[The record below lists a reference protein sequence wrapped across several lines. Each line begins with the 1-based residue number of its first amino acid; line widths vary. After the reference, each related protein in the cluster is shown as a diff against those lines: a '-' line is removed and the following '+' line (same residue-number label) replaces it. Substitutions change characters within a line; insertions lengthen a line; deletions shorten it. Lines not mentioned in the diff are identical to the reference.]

1 MTSSELNLHP
11 VVAFSSTIVGG
22 AVAGVLG
29 ATLSA
34 PVLSMVLRIKDRVQ
48 DYQPPTAQTRPP
60 PGPDP
65 LGAGAAVP
73 ADEGPTWAEPLGGT
87 GVCRASPGGTHI

>member
-1 MTSSELNLHP
+1 M
-11 VVAFSSTIVGG
+11 VGG

-48 DYQPPTAQTRPP
+48 DYQPP
-60 PGPDP
+60 GPDP

-87 GVCRASPGGTHI
+87 GVCRVSPGGTHI